1 MRFSA
6 SISCAILNSRND
18 AKYSS
23 LQESRLQGSGGH
35 AGFGGLGRQICHK
48 GRGGFG
54 LQSSTH
60 GLLIQ
65 ISGPGLHPGGP
76 KGGWLSG
83 AQLTGTCH
91 PGGSGRQ
98 VEGGSGNGRGNGS
111 LPHGPAVQCPGIQ
124 QPFHSPAHIR
134 LLR

>member
-60 GLLIQ
+60 GLLTQ
-65 ISGPGLHPGGP
+65 ISGPGLQPGGP
-76 KGGWLSG
+76 NGGGQPG
-83 AQLTGTCH
+83 AQSGGIFH
-91 PGGSGRQ
+91 PQ
-98 VEGGSGNGRGNGS
+98 
-111 LPHGPAVQCPGIQ
+111 
-124 QPFHSPAHIR
+124 
-134 LLR
+134 